1 MLVGGADVRLKVQA
15 VGFVELAREAVSRE
29 QAHGFHTATYRG
41 FKIRVRE
48 NTSESSLHIILIA
61 FSNLRK
67 GKIIFIHYII

>member
-41 FKIRVRE
+41 FKIRVR
-48 NTSESSLHIILIA
+48 
-61 FSNLRK
+61 LREHFRK
-67 GKIIFIHYII
+67 FLTYYINSV